1 VIVVLGEALSIVGAL
16 SWAAST
22 VLLAETLKDID
33 PLSVNTLK
41 TLFAV
46 LSTLPIALVM
56 GELQNLPKLSFYGFL
71 FVTLAAIIGFGVGDT
86 LLFKSINLI
95 GVSRSYTIAYTY
107 PLFTIVF
114 AVLFLSEPFLLTY
127 LLGTV
132 MIFIGVVGVSVSSNA
147 EVNRENYRGLLA
159 ALATAILWAIGTV
172 LVALGLNEISTILAN
187 TVRFPLLFIFL
198 LPVSRFWRKKLR
210 LTKRDWIF
218 LATSGILG
226 MTLGGIAFLFSVQ
239 LIGASRATSLSSSS
253 PVLASLMSSFFLK
266 EKVTWRVIASS
277 IMVVLG
283 IYFLT

>member
-1 VIVVLGEALSIVGAL
+1 MLGEALSIAGAL

-33 PLSVNTLK
+33 PLSVNALK

-56 GELQNLPKLSFYGFL
+56 GELQNLPNLSFYGFL

-114 AVLFLSEPFLLTY
+114 AVLFLSEPFLLKY

-172 LVALGLNEISTILAN
+172 LVALGLNEMSTILAN

>member
-1 VIVVLGEALSIVGAL
+1 VLGEALSIAGAL

-33 PLSVNTLK
+33 PLSVNALK

-56 GELQNLPKLSFYGFL
+56 GELQNLPNLSFYGFL

-114 AVLFLSEPFLLTY
+114 AVLFLAEPFLLTY

-132 MIFIGVVGVSVSSNA
+132 MIFLGVVGVSVKSHTHIDGGNSKG
-147 EVNRENYRGLLA
+147 VLA
-159 ALATAILWAIGTV
+159 AFATAILWAVGTI
-172 LVALGLNEISTILAN
+172 LVALGLNEMSTILAN
-187 TVRFPLLFIFL
+187 TVRFPLLLMFL
-198 LPVSRFWRKKLR
+198 LPISQFW
-210 LTKRDWIF
+210 TKRLRITRRDWTL

-239 LIGASRATSLSSSS
+239 LIGASRATSLSSCS
-253 PVLASLMSSFFLK
+253 PVLASLMSSLFLR
-266 EKVTWRVIASS
+266 EKVTLRIVASS
-277 IMVVLG
+277 LMVFLG

>member
-1 VIVVLGEALSIVGAL
+1 MLGEALSIAGAL

-46 LSTLPIALVM
+46 LSMLPIALIM
-56 GELQNLPKLSFYGFL
+56 GELENLPELSVYGFL
-71 FVTLAAIIGFGVGDT
+71 FVSLAAIIGFGIADT

-95 GVSRSYTIAYTY
+95 GVSRSYTIANTY
-107 PLFTIVF
+107 PLFTMVF

-132 MIFIGVVGVSVSSNA
+132 MIFIGIVGVSVNNNT
-147 EVNRENYRGLLA
+147 EVKREKSEGLLA
-159 ALATAILWAIGTV
+159 ALATAVLWAIATI
-172 LVALGLNEISTILAN
+172 LIALGLKEMSTILAN

-198 LPVSRFWRKKLR
+198 LLISRFWRRKLR
-210 LTKRDWIF
+210 LTMKDWIF

-283 IYFLT
+283 VYFLI

>member
-1 VIVVLGEALSIVGAL
+1 VIVLLGEALSIAGAL

-56 GELQNLPKLSFYGFL
+56 GELQNLPELSLHGFL

-107 PLFTIVF
+107 PLFTMLF
-114 AVLFLSEPFLLTY
+114 AVLFLSEPFLLTH

-132 MIFIGVVGVSVSSNA
+132 IIFIGVVGVSVNSNT
-147 EVNRENYRGLLA
+147 EVNRGNSEGLLA
-159 ALATAILWAIGTV
+159 ALATALLWAIGTI
-172 LVALGLNEISTILAN
+172 LIALGLDEMSTILAN

-198 LPVSRFWRKKLR
+198 LPISRFWRKKLR
-210 LTKRDWIF
+210 LTKKDWVF

-239 LIGASRATSLSSSS
+239 LIGATRATSLSSSS
-253 PVLASLMSSFFLK
+253 PVLASLMSSLFLK
-266 EKVTWRVIASS
+266 EKVTWRIIASS

-283 IYFLT
+283 TYFLT

>member
-1 VIVVLGEALSIVGAL
+1 MLGEALSIAGAL

-56 GELQNLPKLSFYGFL
+56 GELQNLPNLSFYGFL

-114 AVLFLSEPFLLTY
+114 AVLFLAEPFLLKY
-127 LLGTV
+127 LLGTAV
-132 MIFIGVVGVSVSSNA
+132 IFIGVVGVSVNNNA

-159 ALATAILWAIGTV
+159 ALATAILWAIGTI
-172 LVALGLNEISTILAN
+172 LVALGLNEMSTILAN

-198 LPVSRFWRKKLR
+198 LPISRFWRKKLR
-210 LTKRDWIF
+210 LTRRDWIF

-253 PVLASLMSSFFLK
+253 PVLVSLMSSFFLK
-266 EKVTWRVIASS
+266 EKVTWRIIASS

>member
-1 VIVVLGEALSIVGAL
+1 MIVVLGEALSIVGAL

-56 GELQNLPKLSFYGFL
+56 GELQNLPNLSFCGFL

-86 LLFKSINLI
+86 LLLKSINLI

-107 PLFTIVF
+107 PLFTMVL
-114 AVLFLSEPFLLTY
+114 AVLFLAEPFLLTY

-132 MIFIGVVGVSVSSNA
+132 MIFLGVVGVSVR
-147 EVNRENYRGLLA
+147 NRTQTDDGNSKGVLA
-159 ALATAILWAIGTV
+159 AFATAILWAVGTI
-172 LVALGLNEISTILAN
+172 LVALGLNDMSTILAN
-187 TVRFPLLFIFL
+187 TVRFPLLLMFL
-198 LPVSRFWRKKLR
+198 LPVSKFWRKKLR
-210 LTKRDWIF
+210 LTRKDWVF

-253 PVLASLMSSFFLK
+253 PVLASLMSSLFLK
-266 EKVTWRVIASS
+266 EKVTLRIIASS

>member
-1 VIVVLGEALSIVGAL
+1 VIVVLGEALSIAGAL

-33 PLSVNTLK
+33 PLTVNTLK

-56 GELQNLPKLSFYGFL
+56 GELQNLPELSFYGFF

-95 GVSRSYTIAYTY
+95 GVSRSYTIACTY

-114 AVLFLSEPFLLTY
+114 AVLFLAEPFLLTY

-132 MIFIGVVGVSVSSNA
+132 MIFIGVVGVSVNNNA

-172 LVALGLNEISTILAN
+172 LVALGLNEMSTILAN
-187 TVRFPLLFIFL
+187 TVRFPFLLFFL
-198 LPVSRFWRKKLR
+198 LPVSRFWKKKLR
-210 LTKRDWIF
+210 LTRRDWIY

-266 EKVTWRVIASS
+266 EKVTWRIIASS
-277 IMVVLG
+277 VMVVLG

>member
-1 VIVVLGEALSIVGAL
+1 MLGEALSIAGAL

-56 GELQNLPKLSFYGFL
+56 GELQNLPELSLHGFL

-107 PLFTIVF
+107 PLFTMLF
-114 AVLFLSEPFLLTY
+114 AVLFLSEPFLLTH

-132 MIFIGVVGVSVSSNA
+132 IIFIGVVGVSVNSNT
-147 EVNRENYRGLLA
+147 EVNRGNSEGLLA
-159 ALATAILWAIGTV
+159 ALATALLWAIGTI
-172 LVALGLNEISTILAN
+172 LIALGLNEMSTILAN

-198 LPVSRFWRKKLR
+198 LPISRFWRKKLR
-210 LTKRDWIF
+210 LTKKDWVF

-239 LIGASRATSLSSSS
+239 LIGATRATSLSSSS
-253 PVLASLMSSFFLK
+253 PVLASLMSSLFLK
-266 EKVTWRVIASS
+266 EKVTWRIIASS

-283 IYFLT
+283 TYFLT

>member
-56 GELQNLPKLSFYGFL
+56 GELQNLPNLSFCGFL

-86 LLFKSINLI
+86 LLLKSINLI

-107 PLFTIVF
+107 PLFTMVL
-114 AVLFLSEPFLLTY
+114 AVLFLAEPFLLTY

-132 MIFIGVVGVSVSSNA
+132 MIFLGVVGVSVR
-147 EVNRENYRGLLA
+147 NRTQTDDGNSKGVLA
-159 ALATAILWAIGTV
+159 AFATAILWAVGTI
-172 LVALGLNEISTILAN
+172 LVALGLNDMSTILAN
-187 TVRFPLLFIFL
+187 TVRFPLLLMFL
-198 LPVSRFWRKKLR
+198 LPVSKFWRKKLR
-210 LTKRDWIF
+210 LTRKDWVF

-253 PVLASLMSSFFLK
+253 PVLASLMSSLFLK
-266 EKVTWRVIASS
+266 EKVTLRIIASS

>member
-1 VIVVLGEALSIVGAL
+1 
-16 SWAAST
+16 
-22 VLLAETLKDID
+22 
-33 PLSVNTLK
+33 
-41 TLFAV
+41 
-46 LSTLPIALVM
+46 M
-56 GELQNLPKLSFYGFL
+56 GELQNLPNLSFYGFL

-107 PLFTIVF
+107 PLFTMVL
-114 AVLFLSEPFLLTY
+114 AVLFLAEPFLLTY

-132 MIFIGVVGVSVSSNA
+132 MIFLGVVGVSVR
-147 EVNRENYRGLLA
+147 NRTQTDDGNSKGVLA
-159 ALATAILWAIGTV
+159 AFATAILWAVGTI
-172 LVALGLNEISTILAN
+172 LVALGLNDMSTILAN
-187 TVRFPLLFIFL
+187 TVRFPLLLMFL
-198 LPVSRFWRKKLR
+198 LPVSKFWRKKLR
-210 LTKRDWIF
+210 LNRKDWVF

-253 PVLASLMSSFFLK
+253 PVLASLMSSLFLK
-266 EKVTWRVIASS
+266 EKVTLRIIASS

>member
-1 VIVVLGEALSIVGAL
+1 VLGEALSIAGAL

-33 PLSVNTLK
+33 PLSVNALK

-56 GELQNLPKLSFYGFL
+56 GELQNLPNLSFYGFL

-114 AVLFLSEPFLLTY
+114 AVLFLSEPFLLKY

-172 LVALGLNEISTILAN
+172 LVALGLNEMSTILAN

>member
-1 VIVVLGEALSIVGAL
+1 MLGEALSIAGAL

-33 PLSVNTLK
+33 PLSVNALK

-56 GELQNLPKLSFYGFL
+56 GELQNLPNLSFYGFL

-114 AVLFLSEPFLLTY
+114 AVLFLSEPFLLKY

>member
-1 VIVVLGEALSIVGAL
+1 MIVVLGEALSIVGAL

-56 GELQNLPKLSFYGFL
+56 GELQNLPNLSFYGFL

-86 LLFKSINLI
+86 LLLKSINLI

-107 PLFTIVF
+107 PLFTMVL
-114 AVLFLSEPFLLTY
+114 AVLFLAEPFLLTY

-132 MIFIGVVGVSVSSNA
+132 MIFLGVVGVSVR
-147 EVNRENYRGLLA
+147 NRTQTDDGNSKGVLA
-159 ALATAILWAIGTV
+159 AFATAILWAVGTI
-172 LVALGLNEISTILAN
+172 LVALGLNDMSTILAN
-187 TVRFPLLFIFL
+187 TVRFPLLLMFL
-198 LPVSRFWRKKLR
+198 LPVSKFWRKKLR
-210 LTKRDWIF
+210 LTRKDWVF

-253 PVLASLMSSFFLK
+253 PVLASLMSSLFLK
-266 EKVTWRVIASS
+266 EKVTLRIIASS